1 MRISSPI
8 TFKDALVSRSTVKA
22 RFPQTERERIEF
34 ERRLDTS
41 KKGLKFNPRGEPI
54 GITGPQMDDELSLY
68 LIQQRRRI
76 ESDDVVDSGIPS
88 ATRSSV
94 SSAPR
99 SSVSSFSDSE
109 FVDDEYHDEQP
120 KNREL
125 AAEKG
130 ILNLSRPPLKGP
142 KKEVHKNLAM
152 ERSRQSTM
160 KWRFSIDPHEAPLW
174 TQLPKPADIEALNDM
189 EVGLEAKYWTSKKKF
204 QTGQFNPPEV
214 LPKPRSRSSSGISRS
229 HSSSEVDFGRR
240 SSHGSSSVRE
250 DMTPLASR
258 SSVKDMK
265 QKLASGEF
273 LTSTPLPVKP
283 VELEEGY
290 LPRLRDLQQKLADR
304 AESEQA
310 KDTKPNYISPEEMA
324 SMGERKKSIT
334 EELFTEKD
342 EPPKPVE
349 RPRMTRRRSDAE
361 LLDLLKSRKEE
372 ADQSAVEMAQEIS
385 NLATDISKT
394 FGEAGGAKTEGAEN
408 RQGSSG
414 SDVERARNEQ
424 KTEEKKKEQEK
435 KKDTEEPRR

>member
-1 MRISSPI
+1 
-8 TFKDALVSRSTVKA
+8 
-22 RFPQTERERIEF
+22 
-34 ERRLDTS
+34 
-41 KKGLKFNPRGEPI
+41 
-54 GITGPQMDDELSLY
+54 MDDELSLY

-76 ESDDVVDSGIPS
+76 ESDEAMDSGLQS

-94 SSAPR
+94 SSTNR
-99 SSVSSFSDSE
+99 SSVSSFSDSD
-109 FVDDEYHDEQP
+109 FQDDEYRDDDP

-130 ILNLSRPPLKGP
+130 ILNLSHPPIKGS

-152 ERSRQSTM
+152 ERSRQQTM

-174 TQLPKPADIEALNDM
+174 THLPKPADIEALNDM
-189 EVGLEAKYWTSKKKF
+189 DVGLEAKFWSSKKKF

-214 LPKPRSRSSSGISRS
+214 LPKPRSRSSSEVSRS
-229 HSSSEVDFGRR
+229 QSDSEVDFGRR
-240 SSHGSSSVRE
+240 LSSGSRSVTE
-250 DMTPLASR
+250 DMAPLASR

-304 AESEQA
+304 DEDEKKS
-310 KDTKPNYISPEEMA
+310 TKQNYISPEELA

-342 EPPKPVE
+342 ETPTPIE

-361 LLDLLKSRKEE
+361 LLDLLRSRKEE
-372 ADQSAVEMAQEIS
+372 ADQSTVEMAQEIAS
-385 NLATDISKT
+385 VASDISKT
-394 FGEAGGAKTEGAEN
+394 FGESEGAKTEGKPES
-408 RQGSSG
+408 QDVKGSPA
-414 SDVERARNEQ
+414 DVK
-424 KTEEKKKEQEK
+424 KTEIEEKSNDNKEEKKEAQE
-435 KKDTEEPRR
+435 PSR

>member
-1 MRISSPI
+1 MISAFI
-8 TFKDALVSRSTVKA
+8 FVFRSTVKA
-22 RFPQTERERIEF
+22 RFPQTERERIQF

-41 KKGLKFNPRGEPI
+41 KKGLKFNPRGEPT
-54 GITGPQMDDELSLY
+54 GITGPNMDDELSFY
-68 LIQQRRRI
+68 LIQQRKRI
-76 ESDDVVDSGIPS
+76 ESDDVIDSGIPS
-88 ATRSSV
+88 VARSSV
-94 SSAPR
+94 SSTNR
-99 SSVSSFSDSE
+99 SSLSSYSDSD
-109 FVDDEYHDEQP
+109 FQDDEYHDNQP

-130 ILNLSRPPLKGP
+130 ILNLSHPPIKGS

-189 EVGLEAKYWTSKKKF
+189 EVGLEAKYWSSKKKF
-204 QTGQFNPPEV
+204 QTGQFNPPAV
-214 LPKPRSRSSSGISRS
+214 KPKPRSRSSSGVSRS
-229 HSSSEVDFGRR
+229 HSDSEADFGRR
-240 SSHGSSSVRE
+240 SSYGSSSTAE
-250 DMTPLASR
+250 DMIPLASR

-273 LTSTPLPVKP
+273 LTSTPLPAKP

-304 AESEQA
+304 EESE
-310 KDTKPNYISPEEMA
+310 KSKETKPNYISPEELA
-324 SMGERKKSIT
+324 SMGERKKSIS

-342 EPPKPVE
+342 EQPQPIE

-361 LLDLLKSRKEE
+361 LFDLLKSRKEE

-385 NLATDISKT
+385 SLASDISKT
-394 FGEAGGAKTEGAEN
+394 FG
-408 RQGSSG
+408 
-414 SDVERARNEQ
+414 DVEGKKN
-424 KTEEKKKEQEK
+424 KSNEEKQGNGSAELENMKKQKEDATKKEQEK
-435 KKDTEEPRR
+435 KDSEEPNR

>member
-1 MRISSPI
+1 M
-8 TFKDALVSRSTVKA
+8 
-22 RFPQTERERIEF
+22 
-34 ERRLDTS
+34 DTS
-41 KKGLKFNPRGEPI
+41 KKGLKFNPRGEPT

-76 ESDDVVDSGIPS
+76 ESDDVVDSSSILS
-88 ATRSSV
+88 TTRSSV

-99 SSVSSFSDSE
+99 SSVSSFTDSE
-109 FVDDEYHDEQP
+109 FVDDEYNDEQP

-174 TQLPKPADIEALNDM
+174 TQLRKPADIEALNDM
-189 EVGLEAKYWTSKKKF
+189 EVGLEAKYWSSKKKF

-240 SSHGSSSVRE
+240 SSYSSSSAPE
-250 DMTPLASR
+250 DMIPLASR

-304 AESEQA
+304 AESEQT
-310 KDTKPNYISPEEMA
+310 KDTKPNYISAEELA
-324 SMGERKKSIT
+324 SMGERKKSIS

-342 EPPKPVE
+342 EPPKLVE
-349 RPRMTRRRSDAE
+349 RPRMARRRSDAE
-361 LLDLLKSRKEE
+361 LLDLLKSRRED

-394 FGEAGGAKTEGAEN
+394 FGEVGGAKTDSKENGRESGGPSEQPKAMAE
-408 RQGSSG
+408 
-414 SDVERARNEQ
+414 DERVKKEQ
-424 KTEEKKKEQEK
+424 KTEEKKREQEK
-435 KKDTEEPRR
+435 KKDNEELRR